1 MPLHQLI
8 ALTAVA
14 GYCWVLPSYLVRG
27 LCITLVGLVTH
38 AFNLFCPMCTHPQ
51 GPDMSPELRCELERL
66 QAFSCT
72 RFAGQRVEP
81 LKPVSFTAYK
91 DALL

>member
-1 MPLHQLI
+1 
-8 ALTAVA
+8 
-14 GYCWVLPSYLVRG
+14 
-27 LCITLVGLVTH
+27 
-38 AFNLFCPMCTHPQ
+38 
-51 GPDMSPELRCELERL
+51 MSPELLCELERL